1 MTVAMASGSLA
12 AYLGLKPANNC
23 SPSIRCYYS
32 HRGHRLVVPVG
43 PRGQV
48 WPLFP
53 GWFLFILP
61 SFVTAGIPKAT
72 SQTAV
77 EDGSSNETDT
87 VPTPKVIIDQDSDP
101 DATIVEITFGDRL
114 GALLD
119 TVSLKNLGLNV
130 NKANVYLDSS
140 GKHNKF
146 AITKRK
152 STGRKIDD
160 PELLEA
166 IRLTIINNMLE
177 YHPESSSQLALG
189 ATFGVE
195 QPKQIDVD
203 IATHIDIYD
212 DGPDRSLLVVETAD
226 RPGLLV
232 DLVKIITDINI
243 TVQSGEFDTEGLLAK
258 AKFHVSYRDKAIIKP
273 LQQVLANSLRYFL
286 RRPTTEEA
294 SF

>member
-12 AYLGLKPANNC
+12 AYLGLKPANNLLAIH
-23 SPSIRCYYS
+23 SIAIFCNC
-32 HRGHRLVVPVG
+32 GD
-43 PRGQV
+43 
-48 WPLFP
+48 
-53 GWFLFILP
+53 
-61 SFVTAGIPKAT
+61 PKAT

-119 TVSLKNLGLNV
+119 TCSSIIRSLG
-130 NKANVYLDSS
+130 
-140 GKHNKF
+140 
-146 AITKRK
+146 
-152 STGRKIDD
+152 
-160 PELLEA
+160 
-166 IRLTIINNMLE
+166 
-177 YHPESSSQLALG
+177 SQLALG